1 MNDPEALQRKLT
13 ELDLKLDLLTKRMFA
28 PAYAEASAGRYVT
41 TILQILHNPATQKA
55 GRQGVV
61 GFREMLH
68 YLNQN
73 EKDFSK
79 TPASSLDREFI
90 RLMKPL
96 WPACRTGRDDDEW
109 GNSPLTD

>member
-1 MNDPEALQRKLT
+1 MNDSEAIQRKLT

-28 PAYAEASAGRYVT
+28 YIT
-41 TILQILHNPATQKA
+41 TILQILHN
-55 GRQGVV
+55 QGVV
-61 GFREMLH
+61 NFREMLH

-79 TPASSLDREFI
+79 TPASTLDREFI

-96 WPACRTGRDDDEW
+96 WDDDEW
-109 GNSPLTD
+109 GNGPLTD

>member
-1 MNDPEALQRKLT
+1 MNDLESIQRKLT
-13 ELDLKLDLLTKRMFA
+13 ELDLKIDLLTKRTLA
-28 PAYAEASAGRYVT
+28 YVT
-41 TILQILHNPATQKA
+41 TILQILHN
-55 GRQGVV
+55 QGVV

-79 TPASSLDREFI
+79 TPTPEYREFI

-96 WPACRTGRDDDEW
+96 WDDPEW
-109 GNSPLTD
+109 GNGPLTD